1 MKSLTGPRERH
12 DETETVERDV
22 ESCVSQICEEARM
35 VLPGVQALFGFQ
47 LIAVF
52 NQTFHDL
59 SVPLKELHI
68 FAIALIVVCICLLM
82 TPAAYDRQTG
92 TYKITRHFAKMSS
105 TLLTVALLPLA
116 VALSCEVGLVTK
128 MAIDRDHLAF
138 IMGGGTL
145 VLLLGAW
152 YIFPRIAHHLGIK

>member
-1 MKSLTGPRERH
+1 MKSATTQRQQH
-12 DETETVERDV
+12 DETESFERDL

-59 SVPLKELHI
+59 STVLKELHI

-105 TLLTVALLPLA
+105 TLVTIALLPLA

-128 MAIDRDHLAF
+128 MAIDRDHLAI

-152 YIFPRIAHHLGIK
+152 YVYPRVARHRGIK